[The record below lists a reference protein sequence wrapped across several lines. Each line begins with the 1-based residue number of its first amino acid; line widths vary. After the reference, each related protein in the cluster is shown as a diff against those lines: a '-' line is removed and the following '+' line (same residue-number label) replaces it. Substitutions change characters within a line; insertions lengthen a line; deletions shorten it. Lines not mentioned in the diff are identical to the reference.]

1 MGTIART
8 LSNQIGS
15 DGKLNAA
22 GLDLTDNYAFTGT
35 VTGTPSTLIKTGSL
49 VSTSAAGSYSLD
61 SVFSS
66 TYKNYFVTFK
76 YSMAADG
83 QDLRL
88 KFRTGGST
96 NSQSNYQ
103 AYFRIA
109 LAGGGLGDTTNA
121 NGDHIRL
128 AESSESTDT
137 ESAQGFMYIFNP
149 FSTATYTHITASFN
163 DKNSSGGA
171 KRFSFGGGMFDATTS
186 FDGFQL
192 TQNTGNGDSVDIQC
206 WGIKE

>member
-1 MGTIART
+1 MA
-8 LSNQIGS
+8 LSKIQSESINLA
-15 DGKLNAA
+15 D
-22 GLDLTDNYAFTGT
+22 TFAFTGT
-35 VTGTPSTLIKTGSL
+35 VSGTPSTFVKTGSL
-49 VSTSAAGSYSLD
+49 VSTSVAGSYSLD

-76 YSMAADG
+76 YSMASDG

-88 KFRTGGST
+88 RFRTGGST

-103 AYFRIA
+103 AYFRIGIQDGNIA
-109 LAGGGLGDTTNA
+109 NSNNA

-128 AESSESTDT
+128 AESCKAANDEGVH
-137 ESAQGFMYIFNP
+137 GFMYIFNP
-149 FSTATYTHITASFN
+149 VTTATYTHITASFN
-163 DKNSSGGA
+163 DKRSTDGA
-171 KRFSFGGGMFDATTS
+171 KRFHFGGGTFDDTTS

-192 TQNTGNGDSVDIQC
+192 TQDTGNGDSVDIQC

>member
-1 MGTIART
+1 MA
-8 LSNQIGS
+8 LSKIQAESMNLA
-15 DGKLNAA
+15 D
-22 GLDLTDNYAFTGT
+22 TYAFTGT
-35 VTGTPSTLIKTGSL
+35 VTGTPSTLVKTGSL
-49 VSTSAAGSYSLD
+49 VSTSVAGSYSLD

-88 KFRTGGST
+88 RFRTGGST

-103 AYFRIA
+103 AYFRIGIQDGNIA
-109 LAGGGLGDTTNA
+109 NSNNA

-128 AESSESTDT
+128 AESSESTDAQG
-137 ESAQGFMYIFNP
+137 AQGFMYIFNP

-163 DKNSSGGA
+163 DKRSSDGA
-171 KRFSFGGGMFDATTS
+171 KRFHFGGGMFDATTS

>member
-1 MGTIART
+1 MART
-8 LSNQIGS
+8 KIQAESMNLA
-15 DGKLNAA
+15 D
-22 GLDLTDNYAFTGT
+22 TYAFTGT
-35 VTGTPSTLIKTGSL
+35 VSGTPSTLVKTGSL

-103 AYFRIA
+103 AHFRAA
-109 LAGGGLGDTTNA
+109 LQGGSIGETVNA

-128 AESSESTDT
+128 AESCESTD
-137 ESAQGFMYIFNP
+137 SQGVQGFMYIFNP

-163 DKNSSGGA
+163 DKKSDGN
-171 KRFSFGGGMFDATTS
+171 KRFSFGGGMFDNTTS